1 MRGFSKLEGTPYEIN
16 TGLANFLSGGL
27 GSFVYWIFAIP
38 ADNVKNCMMSQPLA
52 VTSNHPGL
60 LARLNRPSFAYVAR
74 GIYTQDGFRG
84 FFRGLGPTF
93 LRAFPVNA
101 SAFFVFEAI
110 LRGLGA
116 EKTRH

>member
-1 MRGFSKLEGTPYEIN
+1 
-16 TGLANFLSGGL
+16 
-27 GSFVYWIFAIP
+27 
-38 ADNVKNCMMSQPLA
+38 MMSQPIVIRA
-52 VTSNHPGL
+52 RHPGL
-60 LARLNRPSFAYVAR
+60 FARLGRPSFVSVAR

-110 LRGLGA
+110 LRVLGA
-116 EKTRH
+116 EEVRYFLLNGFPLKISEIRLSCSDSALIDQRCE